1 MTDRKTIVLATKN
14 KHKLA
19 ELQAVLADAG
29 FDLRSAFEFADLQE
43 VVEDGDTLEANA
55 LKKARYTFE
64 MTGLPSL
71 ADDTGLEVD
80 ALGGAPGVYS
90 ARYAGENATYAQNV
104 ERLMFDL
111 DRHERRQ
118 FQTVIRSAR
127 FRTVIA
133 LVSDEGEHVFEG
145 VCEGQITRNLRGEGG
160 FGYDPVF
167 LPKGHQQTFAEMD
180 PETKNAVS
188 HRGRAVQALLDFLG

>member
-1 MTDRKTIVLATKN
+1 MTERKTIVLATKN

-19 ELQAVLADAG
+19 ELQAVLANAG

-133 LVSDEGEHVFEG
+133 MVSDEGEHVFEG

-180 PETKNAVS
+180 STTKNAIS
-188 HRGRAVQALLDFLG
+188 HRGRAVQALLDFLT